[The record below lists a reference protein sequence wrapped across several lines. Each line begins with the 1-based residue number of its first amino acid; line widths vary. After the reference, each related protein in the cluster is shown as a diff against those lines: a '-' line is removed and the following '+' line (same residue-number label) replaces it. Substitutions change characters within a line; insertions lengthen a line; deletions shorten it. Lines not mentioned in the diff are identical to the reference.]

1 MRSKK
6 LADNRPEVYL
16 SPPPSPSKDDVP
28 CIGPRHIQ
36 ISGDVTLAAYSPNPS
51 AETKQL
57 LAERERGGYNK
68 RCTNPKIIANLNK
81 TFEEIMEYHRQYV
94 VRQNSA
100 SSSAVIDN
108 FQPQLPNGT
117 QVAWYRFI
125 ITLEGQLVCSINDS
139 RFEEYS
145 HQSMCQRA
153 HKAIKPNM
161 DLQNQTHLLAAG
173 ELGFDDQANLVCVSN
188 GSGHYRIPHGTI
200 NSILLPCLQRE
211 GFTQE
216 QINHLN
222 AQRYGAESNQFLP
235 ITNYDADHH
244 IPIRNYLAGTHQRVN
259 ELIKALPP
267 KQAEKKPGLAII
279 VPPPVFRNPF
289 SNDINGDSKIVV
301 SDPFSTSPGKRHREE
316 EESLPSLHAP
326 PPKRPG
332 ISLFGDPVLSNPGQ
346 LSSNSGNH
354 ENNDNN
360 TDRSGYHSPKLR

>member
-1 MRSKK
+1 MRS
-6 LADNRPEVYL
+6 NEEVYL

-28 CIGPRHIQ
+28 YIGPRHIQ
-36 ISGDVTLAAYSPNPS
+36 ISGDVTLAAYPPNPS
-51 AETKQL
+51 AETIKL
-57 LAERERGGYNK
+57 LAERERGAYNK

-81 TFEEIMEYHRQYV
+81 TFEEIVVYHHQYV
-94 VRQNSA
+94 ARQNSA

-117 QVAWYRFI
+117 QVTWYRFI

-188 GSGHYRIPHGTI
+188 GSGHYRIPDGTI
-200 NSILLPCLQRE
+200 DSILLPCLQRE

-216 QINHLN
+216 QINQLFV
-222 AQRYGAESNQFLP
+222 QRYGAENNQSLQ
-235 ITNYDADHH
+235 IADYDADHH

-267 KQAEKKPGLAII
+267 KPAEKKVGSAII
-279 VPPPVFRNPF
+279 VPPPVLSNLF
-289 SNDINGDSKIVV
+289 SNDLNGDSKIVV
-301 SDPFSTSPGKRHREE
+301 SDPLSTSPGKRHREE
-316 EESLPSLHAP
+316 VGSLPSSFAP
-326 PPKRPG
+326 PSKRSG
-332 ISLFGDPVLSNPGQ
+332 ISLFVHPGQ
-346 LSSNSGNH
+346 LPPNSGNH

-360 TDRSGYHSPKLR
+360 TDRSGYHSP

>member
-1 MRSKK
+1 MRPNK
-6 LADNRPEVYL
+6 EVYL
-16 SPPPSPSKDDVP
+16 SPPPSPSKDDVS

-51 AETKQL
+51 AKTKESL
-57 LAERERGGYNK
+57 DERERGGYNK
-68 RCTNPKIIANLNK
+68 KCTNPKTIANLNK
-81 TFEEIMEYHRQYV
+81 TFEEIGQYHRLYV
-94 VRQNSA
+94 GKNST

-108 FQPQLPNGT
+108 SQPQLPDGT
-117 QVAWYRFI
+117 QVTWYRFI

-188 GSGHYRIPHGTI
+188 GSGHYRIPDGTI
-200 NSILLPCLQRE
+200 DSILLPCLQRE

-216 QINHLN
+216 QINQLFV
-222 AQRYGAESNQFLP
+222 QRYGAENDNFLL
-235 ITNYDADHH
+235 ITDYDADHH

-267 KQAEKKPGLAII
+267 KPAEKKVGLANI
-279 VPPPVFRNPF
+279 VLPPVFGNPF
-289 SNDINGDSKIVV
+289 SEDLNFKTVRRG
-301 SDPFSTSPGKRHREE
+301 PFSTSPGKRHREE
-316 EESLPSLHAP
+316 EGSLPSLHAP
-326 PPKRPG
+326 PSKRSG
-332 ISLFGDPVLSNPGQ
+332 ISLFVHPGQ

-360 TDRSGYHSPKLR
+360 TDRSGYHSP